1 MSPSSKDQKERKP
14 KTPVPTPPWS
24 VRALSWLAGGHPV
37 KVVYRVKEVPKPKTN
52 DPKPDDPKPDDPKPD
67 DPPEGGSGKPTEE
80 EPEKPA
86 EGA

>member
-24 VRALSWLAGGHPV
+24 VRALSWLAGGYPV
-37 KVVYRVKEVPKPKTN
+37 KVVYRVKEVAKPKT
-52 DPKPDDPKPDDPKPD
+52 DDPKADDPTK
-67 DPPEGGSGKPTEE
+67 GGSDKPTEE